1 MAKKAPSNPVKGAG
15 FVFDRWLAGRMRRK
29 NKRELGE
36 LSKALTE
43 GSKNQ
48 TAIIPATTGVTE
60 IAAVN
65 DVPGETGAEEGQYA
79 IDPTLAGIN
88 PESGSLYGR
97 DVSLRKLL
105 ENNPDNYAA
114 QQALLDNSGQL
125 SNRNANLQLQQMNNQ
140 NKLSTLNEDRAYKKS
155 IVNEK
160 RAFQKNQAEI
170 LAGGKKAA
178 ADLLFERTGIT
189 AGTRT
194 AAEIEKARQLF
205 LRTPKKGAD
214 GFMYYPADPD
224 VLNSKPRRANPDAR
238 NLKLEKFDE
247 NKKLIEQLTGP
258 APAPEQSSSLNAIP
272 GGPPL
277 RQLVNSS
284 IDLDRYEPFEMDDR
298 NNVTLYQDKT
308 TGDIIPAG
316 QMPDVTAPTL
326 AGSTTSTAKKPTLR
340 QLFQSFPYEIREGI
354 LQSGDVKKGISK
366 YLLRQKSG
374 FEITTNKDGGFTI
387 TQGDNS
393 KRGLTKTVR
402 SSTQKNILEGQ
413 SRVDAQNYVSSLY
426 RPEFLTYG
434 GEIKS
439 GIMTKLNKLTPSLRD
454 SFTKARAAFLSQ
466 TNQAFIAYRKW
477 ATGVAGGKEEMSEIK
492 RATFSENDSPQNFE
506 AKLQAVKF
514 MTRKLLARQQ
524 MALRQGVTPENDAQ
538 GNPIG
543 KKWKDFVKLN
553 PISDVP
559 TLQKRGVELEGL
571 GYSKDKIKTILRHE
585 YGLTQ

>member
-1 MAKKAPSNPVKGAG
+1 MVRSLTGSLNEYQDPNMQAQIQRLLAQKAPSNKVQGLAYLLDQGLAGFMMGKDKKQRRVTDEALMRGYSAKPWVNPNTGLAGSMESLPEGQMGPPEFSPSPDAGGIKGAIEAISKVDG
-15 FVFDRWLAGRMRRK
+15 GPYARGLAKDLMFK
-29 NKRELGE
+29 QAELD
-36 LSKALTE
+36 
-43 GSKNQ
+43 
-48 TAIIPATTGVTE
+48 TAA
-60 IAAVN
+60 N
-65 DVPGETGAEEGQYA
+65 
-79 IDPTLAGIN
+79 
-88 PESGSLYGR
+88 
-97 DVSLRKLL
+97 LRKTTRAQRL
-105 ENNPDNYAA
+105 EDLED
-114 QQALLDNSGQL
+114 QREFQRSQA
-125 SNRNANLQLQQMNNQ
+125 
-140 NKLSTLNEDRAYKKS
+140 K
-155 IVNEK
+155 
-160 RAFQKNQAEI
+160 I
-170 LAGGKKAA
+170 LAGEKKSA
-178 ADLLFERTGIT
+178 ADLLFERQGIT
-189 AGTRT
+189 AGTRSAT
-194 AAEIEKARQLF
+194 EKEKARQLF
-205 LRTPKKGAD
+205 LRTPRKGAD
-214 GFMYYPADPD
+214 GFMYYPADPS
-224 VLNSKPRRANPDAR
+224 VPGSKPRRAFPEAR
-238 NLKLEKFDE
+238 NLELEKFDK
-247 NKKLIEQLTGP
+247 NKKFLEQITAP
-258 APAPEQSSSLNAIP
+258 DPAPEQSSSLNAFP

-277 RQLVNSS
+277 RQLASS
-284 IDLDRYEPFEMDDR
+284 TIDLGRYVPFQMDDR

-308 TGDIIPAG
+308 TGDIIPAD
-316 QMPDVTAPTL
+316 QMPDVMAPTL

-340 QLFQSFPYEIREGI
+340 QLFQSFPYEVQEGI
-354 LQSGDVKKGISK
+354 KAADDPQAAMSK

-374 FEITTNKDGGFTI
+374 FEIKTDREGNVTV
-387 TQGDNS
+387 TQGDGIKGS
-393 KRGLTKTVR
+393 LTKTVK

-439 GIMTKLNKLTPSLRD
+439 GIMTKLNKLTPTLRD

-477 ATGVAGGKEEMSEIK
+477 ATGVAGGEKEMSEIK
-492 RATFSENDSPQNFE
+492 RATFSEDDSPQDFE
-506 AKLQAVKF
+506 AKLQAVQF

>member
-1 MAKKAPSNPVKGAG
+1 MVRSLTGSLNEYQDPNMQAQIQRLLAQKAPSNKVQGLAYLLDQGLAGFMMGRDKKQRRVTDEALMRGYSAKPWVNPNTGMAGSMEPLPEGQMGPPEFSPSPDAGGIKGAIEAISKVDG
-15 FVFDRWLAGRMRRK
+15 GPYARGLAKDLMFK
-29 NKRELGE
+29 QAELD
-36 LSKALTE
+36 SVA
-43 GSKNQ
+43 N
-48 TAIIPATTGVTE
+48 
-60 IAAVN
+60 
-65 DVPGETGAEEGQYA
+65 
-79 IDPTLAGIN
+79 
-88 PESGSLYGR
+88 
-97 DVSLRKLL
+97 LRKTTRAQRL
-105 ENNPDNYAA
+105 ED
-114 QQALLDNSGQL
+114 L
-125 SNRNANLQLQQMNNQ
+125 
-140 NKLSTLNEDRAYKKS
+140 EDQRG
-155 IVNEK
+155 
-160 RAFQKNQAEI
+160 FQRSQAEI
-170 LAGGKKAA
+170 LAGGKKSAA
-178 ADLLFERTGIT
+178 NLLFKRQKIT
-189 AGTRT
+189 AGTRS
-194 AAEIEKARQLF
+194 AAEKEKARQLF
-205 LRTPKKGAD
+205 LRTPRKGAD
-214 GFMYYPADPD
+214 GFMYYPADPSKS
-224 VLNSKPRRANPDAR
+224 NSKPRRAFPDAI
-238 NLKLEKFDE
+238 NPELEKL
-247 NKKLIEQLTGP
+247 NIKKKFLKELT
-258 APAPEQSSSLNAIP
+258 APAPGQSSSLNAIP

-340 QLFQSFPYEIREGI
+340 QLFQSFPYEVQEGI
-354 LQSGDVKKGISK
+354 KAADDPQAAMSK

-374 FEITTNKDGGFTI
+374 FEIRTNKDGSVTV
-387 TQGDNS
+387 TQGDGS

-413 SRVDAQNYVSSLY
+413 TRLTTQNYVSSLY

-439 GIMTKLNKLTPSLRD
+439 GIMTKLNKLTPTLRD

-477 ATGVAGGKEEMSEIK
+477 ATGVAGGEKEMSEIK
-492 RATFSENDSPQNFE
+492 RATFSEDDSPQDFE
-506 AKLQAVKF
+506 AKLQAVQF

-543 KKWKDFVKLN
+543 KKWKDFVKFN

-559 TLQKRGVELEGL
+559 TLQKRGEELEAL
-571 GYSKDKIKTILRHE
+571 GYSIEKAKTILRHE

>member
-1 MAKKAPSNPVKGAG
+1 MVRSLRAGLDEYMDPDLKRRMQAAAVDKAPSNTMQGLGFLLRKAMLGYDMGQDRKQRRVTDEALMRGYSAKPWVNPNTGMAGSMEPLPEGQMGPPEFSPSPDAGGIKGAIEAISKVDG
-15 FVFDRWLAGRMRRK
+15 GPYARGLAKDLMFK
-29 NKRELGE
+29 QAELD
-36 LSKALTE
+36 
-43 GSKNQ
+43 
-48 TAIIPATTGVTE
+48 TAA
-60 IAAVN
+60 N
-65 DVPGETGAEEGQYA
+65 
-79 IDPTLAGIN
+79 
-88 PESGSLYGR
+88 
-97 DVSLRKLL
+97 LRKTTRAQKL
-105 ENNPDNYAA
+105 EDLEGERGFLRG
-114 QQALLDNSGQL
+114 QANIS
-125 SNRNANLQLQQMNNQ
+125 A
-140 NKLSTLNEDRAYKKS
+140 K
-155 IVNEK
+155 
-160 RAFQKNQAEI
+160 
-170 LAGGKKAA
+170 GKKNA
-178 ADLLFERTGIT
+178 ADLLFKRQGIT

-214 GFMYYPADPD
+214 GFMYYPADPTAS
-224 VLNSKPRRANPDAR
+224 NSEPRRAFPDAI
-238 NLKLEKFDE
+238 NPELEKL
-247 NKKLIEQLTGP
+247 NIKKKFLKELT
-258 APAPEQSSSLNAIP
+258 APAPKQSSSLNAIP

-340 QLFQSFPYEIREGI
+340 QLFQSFPYEIQQGI

-374 FEITTNKDGGFTI
+374 FEIKTNADGSVTV
-387 TQGDNS
+387 TQGDGI
-393 KRGLTKTVR
+393 KGGLTKTVK

-439 GIMTKLNKLTPSLRD
+439 GIMTKLNKLTPSLKD

-466 TNQAFIAYRKW
+466 TNQAFITYRKW
-477 ATGVAGGKEEMSEIK
+477 ATGVAGGEKEMAEIK
-492 RATFSENDSPQNFE
+492 RATFSEDDSPQDFE
-506 AKLQAVKF
+506 AKLQAVQF
-514 MTRKLLARQQ
+514 MTRKLIARHQ
-524 MALRQGVTPENDAQ
+524 MALQEGVTPENDAQ

-543 KKWKDFVKLN
+543 KKWKDFVKFN

-559 TLQKRGVELEGL
+559 TLQKRGEELEAL
-571 GYSKDKIKTILRHE
+571 GYSIEKAKTILRHE

>member
-1 MAKKAPSNPVKGAG
+1 MVRSLTGSLNEYQDPNMQAQIQRLLAQKAPSNKVQGLAYLLDQGLAGFMMGRDKKQRRVTDEALMRGYSAKPWVNPNTGMAGSMEPLPEGQMGPPEFSPSPDAGGIKGAIEAISKVDG
-15 FVFDRWLAGRMRRK
+15 GPYARGLAKDLMFK
-29 NKRELGE
+29 QAELD
-36 LSKALTE
+36 
-43 GSKNQ
+43 
-48 TAIIPATTGVTE
+48 TAA
-60 IAAVN
+60 N
-65 DVPGETGAEEGQYA
+65 
-79 IDPTLAGIN
+79 
-88 PESGSLYGR
+88 
-97 DVSLRKLL
+97 LRKTTRAQRL
-105 ENNPDNYAA
+105 ED
-114 QQALLDNSGQL
+114 LESERG
-125 SNRNANLQLQQMNNQ
+125 
-140 NKLSTLNEDRAYKKS
+140 
-155 IVNEK
+155 
-160 RAFQKNQAEI
+160 FQRSQAEI
-170 LAGGKKAA
+170 LAGGRKDA
-178 ADLLFERTGIT
+178 ADLLFKRQGIT
-189 AGTRT
+189 AGTKKD
-194 AAEIEKARQLF
+194 AEIAKAKQLF
-205 LRTPKKGAD
+205 LRTPRKGAD

-224 VLNSKPRRANPDAR
+224 VPGSKTRRAFPNAR
-238 NLKLEKFDE
+238 NLELEKFKE

-258 APAPEQSSSLNAIP
+258 DPAPEQSSSLNAIP

-277 RQLVNSS
+277 RQLASS
-284 IDLDRYEPFEMDDR
+284 TIDLGRYVPFQMDDR

-308 TGDIIPAG
+308 TGDIIPAD
-316 QMPDVTAPTL
+316 QMPNVMAPTL

-340 QLFQSFPYEIREGI
+340 QLFQSFPYEIQQGI

-374 FEITTNKDGGFTI
+374 FEIKTNADGSVTV
-387 TQGDNS
+387 TQGDGI
-393 KRGLTKTVR
+393 KGGLTKTVK

-439 GIMTKLNKLTPSLRD
+439 GIMTKLNKLTPTLRD

-477 ATGVAGGKEEMSEIK
+477 ATGVAGGEKEMSEIK
-492 RATFSENDSPQNFE
+492 RATFSEDDSPQDFE
-506 AKLQAVKF
+506 AKLQAVQF

>member
-1 MAKKAPSNPVKGAG
+1 MVRSLTGSLNEYQDPNMQAQIQRLLAQKAPSNKVQGLAYLLDQGLAGFMMGRDKKQRRVTDEALMRGYSAKPWVNPNTGLAGSMESLPEGQMGPPEFSPSPDAGGIKGAIEAISKVDG
-15 FVFDRWLAGRMRRK
+15 GPYARGLAKDLMFKQAELDTAANLRK
-29 NKRELGE
+29 
-36 LSKALTE
+36 
-43 GSKNQ
+43 
-48 TAIIPATTGVTE
+48 TTRAQRLEDAE
-60 IAAVN
+60 IA
-65 DVPGETGAEEGQYA
+65 
-79 IDPTLAGIN
+79 
-88 PESGSLYGR
+88 
-97 DVSLRKLL
+97 
-105 ENNPDNYAA
+105 
-114 QQALLDNSGQL
+114 
-125 SNRNANLQLQQMNNQ
+125 
-140 NKLSTLNEDRAYKKS
+140 
-155 IVNEK
+155 
-160 RAFQKNQAEI
+160 
-170 LAGGKKAA
+170 KA
-178 ADLLFERTGIT
+178 
-189 AGTRT
+189 
-194 AAEIEKARQLF
+194 KQLF
-205 LRTPKKGAD
+205 LRTPRKGAD

-224 VLNSKPRRANPDAR
+224 VPGSKTRRAFPNAR
-238 NLKLEKFDE
+238 NLELEKFKE

-258 APAPEQSSSLNAIP
+258 DPAPEQSSSLNAIP

-277 RQLVNSS
+277 RQLASS
-284 IDLDRYEPFEMDDR
+284 TIDLGRYVPFQMDDR

-308 TGDIIPAG
+308 TGDIIPAD
-316 QMPDVTAPTL
+316 QMPNVMAPTL

-340 QLFQSFPYEIREGI
+340 QLFQSFPYEIQQGI

-374 FEITTNKDGGFTI
+374 FEIKTNADGSVTV
-387 TQGDNS
+387 TQGDGI
-393 KRGLTKTVR
+393 KGGLTKTVK

-439 GIMTKLNKLTPSLRD
+439 GIMTKLNKLTPTLRD

-477 ATGVAGGKEEMSEIK
+477 ATGVAGGEKEMSEIK
-492 RATFSENDSPQNFE
+492 RATFSEDDSPQDFE
-506 AKLQAVKF
+506 AKLQAVQF